1 MAEIFETLKEPIYE
15 TLYLTFV
22 PLLLSVIFGFI
33 IGTIIFITASDTAII
48 DTSKSPLL
56 RIINR
61 IADALVNIFRS
72 IPYLILLIWVLPIAN
87 ALTGSMIGAAS
98 AVPSLVFS
106 ATPFFARMVVIA
118 FKEIDKGTIEA
129 SKALGANTFQIIFKV
144 LIEESKPAL
153 ISGITVTAIN
163 LVSYSAMAGAVG
175 AGGLGFVCFL
185 LILSQMFTQGITFLI
200 FVAQTCDNACNRI
213 FCFNRVNIK
222 DEAVLVIGN
231 RFERENFRSHLTFK
245 IHDKTNHRRRIL
257 TDTHGFDVGVVG
269 RDVRNHFLKFARQSQ
284 AFDIHDQAIRHR
296 RAHEKVFELDRLI
309 MLKRDAGIFFRR
321 PHADIH
327 HLGGVRQ
334 ADWQKRE
341 R

>member
-98 AVPSLVFS
+98 AVPSLVLS

-175 AGGLGFVCFL
+175 AGGLGFEAFQYGLARHDNEMMLITTILIVILVFIIQITGDL
-185 LILSQMFTQGITFLI
+185 LCKK
-200 FVAQTCDNACNRI
+200 V
-213 FCFNRVNIK
+213 
-222 DEAVLVIGN
+222 
-231 RFERENFRSHLTFK
+231 
-245 IHDKTNHRRRIL
+245 DKR
-257 TDTHGFDVGVVG
+257 
-269 RDVRNHFLKFARQSQ
+269 
-284 AFDIHDQAIRHR
+284 
-296 RAHEKVFELDRLI
+296 
-309 MLKRDAGIFFRR
+309 
-321 PHADIH
+321 
-327 HLGGVRQ
+327 
-334 ADWQKRE
+334 
-341 R
+341 